1 MKQLSKILFSI
12 HLKCASKNFS
22 DAHSKKCS
30 QKKKAYIKDNSIVVS
45 GWLIN
50 KNFAL
55 KNKIDHVGLGFKLA

>member
-22 DAHSKKCS
+22 DGHSKKCS

-55 KNKIDHVGLGFKLA
+55 ENKMDHADLG